1 MLKHILV
8 VSALIITLFA
18 NNYER
23 GDEAYE
29 EGDIK
34 KAVTFWKTGAKY
46 GEVDSQFMLGFLY
59 LQGEDIPLDTQKA
72 ATLLAKAFDHGS
84 ETIRITIALAYY
96 KNKAHAPA
104 DIKALE
110 QFEKAIDKQGRI
122 AQYNL
127 GMLFI
132 TGDADI
138 KNMKKGAALIK
149 KAKDAGLLEAK
160 EAWSQYNLKKYI

>member
-1 MLKHILV
+1 MMKHILV
-8 VSALIITLFA
+8 ASALVITLFA

-29 EGDIK
+29 NGDIK

-46 GEVDSQFMLGFLY
+46 GEIDSQFMLGFIY
-59 LQGEDIPLDTQKA
+59 LKGEDVPQDTKKA
-72 ATLLAKAFDHGS
+72 ATLLAKAFNKGD
-84 ETIRITIALAYY
+84 ETLRITIALAYY
-96 KNKAHAPA
+96 KNKAHE
-104 DIKALE
+104 DKDVEALE
-110 QFEKAIDKQGRI
+110 EFEEAIDKEGPV

-132 TGDADI
+132 TGDADT
-138 KNMKKGAALIK
+138 KDMTKGAKLIK

-160 EAWSQYNLKKYI
+160 QAWLKYNLKKY